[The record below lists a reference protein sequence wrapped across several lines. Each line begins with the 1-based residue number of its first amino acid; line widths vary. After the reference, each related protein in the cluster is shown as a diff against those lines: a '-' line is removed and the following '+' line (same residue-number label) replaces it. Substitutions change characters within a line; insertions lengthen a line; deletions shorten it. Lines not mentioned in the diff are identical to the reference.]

1 MAEVEKSVITDKET
15 STAERQII
23 AFKLGGETFGLDISN
38 IERIAQHEPATIVP
52 RAPDFISGIMN
63 LGGSIITLVNLSKIL
78 NIPEEKD
85 VEQII
90 ILDNETMNIG
100 ILAGLVTDV
109 ITVDEKSPDEGL
121 IRIESQ
127 ESNFVSG
134 VFKAG
139 DKIVNVLNINKLF
152 NFIESSFAGSRIK

>member
-1 MAEVEKSVITDKET
+1 MAEVKKSVISDRGAS
-15 STAERQII
+15 STERQII
-23 AFKLGGETFGLDISN
+23 AFKLGGEIFGIDISN
-38 IERIAQHEPATIVP
+38 IERIAQFQPVTLVP

-78 NIPEEKD
+78 NIPEEED

-90 ILDNETMNIG
+90 ILENETMNIG

-109 ITVDEKSPDEGL
+109 ITVDEDSPDEGL
-121 IRIESQ
+121 IRIESK
-127 ESNFVSG
+127 ESSFVSG
-134 VFKAG
+134 VFKAT
-139 DKIVNVLNINKLF
+139 DKIVNVLNIKKIF